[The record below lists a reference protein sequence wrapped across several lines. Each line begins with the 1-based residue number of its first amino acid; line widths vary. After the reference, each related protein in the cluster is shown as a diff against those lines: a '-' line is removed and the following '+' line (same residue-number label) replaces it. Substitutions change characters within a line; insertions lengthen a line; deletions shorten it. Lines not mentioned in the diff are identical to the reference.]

1 MILCSHHH
9 LEVCYEDHS
18 TCPVCSAIAERDEVQ
33 NKLDEQI
40 KENRQL
46 TIANDSLNE
55 QYDKLTASIA

>member
-1 MILCSHHH
+1 MNLCSHHH
-9 LEVCYEDHS
+9 AEVCFEEQA
-18 TCPVCSAIAERDEVQ
+18 CPLCAMIVERDEVQ

-40 KENRQL
+40 EENRQL